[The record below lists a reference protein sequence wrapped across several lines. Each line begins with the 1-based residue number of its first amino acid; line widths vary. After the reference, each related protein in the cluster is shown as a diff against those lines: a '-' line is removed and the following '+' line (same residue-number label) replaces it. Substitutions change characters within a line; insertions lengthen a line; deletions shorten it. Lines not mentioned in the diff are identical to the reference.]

1 MSLEKTRG
9 LLSGNWHHKDPF
21 KQFAKQDT
29 PAGSIRVLQI
39 TEGRMRINMAH
50 WYQEHVSKFVLS
62 CRLLLLRINKVP
74 ASNT

>member
-9 LLSGNWHHKDPF
+9 LLSGNWHHKYPF

-29 PAGSIRVLQI
+29 SPDSIRVLYI
-39 TEGRMRINMAH
+39 TEGRTRINKTH

-62 CRLLLLRINKVP
+62 PTV
-74 ASNT
+74 TTY